1 MSEYHVASF
10 IVRCRRKY
18 LNSIVDN
25 IEKLHGAEV
34 HDQDP
39 MGKIIVTAEGET
51 HRTISN
57 LTEQIRDM
65 AHVVDVAAVYH
76 EYAPEGSAPDDAT
89 FEGKTK

>member
-18 LNSIVDN
+18 LASIVSQ
-25 IEKLHGAEV
+25 IQSLEGAEV

-39 MGKIIVTAEGET
+39 MGKIIVTAEGNT
-51 HRTISN
+51 HRNISN
-57 LTEQIRDM
+57 ITEQIRDM

-76 EYAPEGSAPDDAT
+76 EYAPDDADT
-89 FEGKTK
+89 KGKANDRG